1 MSNHTDINLLIFPS
15 YCYLDMA
22 KSLLTHGDIGA
33 QNISE
38 FAEGAYTGDV
48 SAKMVKSCGAT
59 YALLGHSECRHVFFE
74 TEDMIQKK
82 IVLCNEHGL
91 TPMLCVGETLEQ
103 RNEGHVQAVI
113 EHQLKQ
119 IQYIEGR
126 YMVAYEPVW
135 AIGTGETA
143 TPEVAET
150 VHSFIREIVG
160 NDIPILY
167 GGSVNLT
174 NIESLLGMPTIDGT
188 LIGGASLKPEVFCGI
203 LERSSMIERAV

>member
-1 MSNHTDINLLIFPS
+1 M
-15 YCYLDMA
+15 
-22 KSLLTHGDIGA
+22 
-33 QNISE
+33 
-38 FAEGAYTGDV
+38 
-48 SAKMVKSCGAT
+48 
-59 YALLGHSECRHVFFE
+59 
-74 TEDMIQKK
+74 
-82 IVLCNEHGL
+82 
-91 TPMLCVGETLEQ
+91 EQ